1 MTGKSIRNAVNISI
15 YTYYKEEIISGL
27 VENLLRNL
35 EPCKEPL
42 KNHIQAHLFLS
53 LRICLSPITSLSKI
67 LNIHFAYCSPSFY
80 LIRHLLSAA
89 GGGSHY

>member
-35 EPCKEPL
+35 EPFKEPL
-42 KNHIQAHLFLS
+42 RNHFQAHLFLS

-67 LNIHFAYCSPSFY
+67 LNINLAYCSFY